1 MALVVTCLAFGVRAG
16 RVALCVTGAVRTFV
30 EPQVYESLAR
40 FASPRGDV
48 DVHYHLFVG
57 RELSYRGQARRVTA
71 AALTPAVAN
80 AVSLRL
86 QFTENGYTCGQMTTG
101 KFYKIASCAAQVAAY
116 AAAQP
121 ATAYDVF
128 AFARPDLAYQPD
140 KRLAVLAAVVRQGR
154 VLNWDELAVMPYD
167 DGRSRAATL
176 PAARCCDIV
185 RRQPRECFIW
195 TRNSG
200 HEIAAPRANFI
211 QARHLHASSSS
222 LPPCPGDIVRPK
234 GYKSQNKVWL
244 HNRTR
249 DDVGMMAAPALS
261 SLKLDL
267 RDLDAARQL
276 TAVARAFEEGAAAW
290 NKAMRPAG

>member
-1 MALVVTCLAFGVRAG
+1 
-16 RVALCVTGAVRTFV
+16 VALCVTSAVRTF
-30 EPQVYESLAR
+30 
-40 FASPRGDV
+40 GD